1 MNILSSPFP
10 RPKNTFKNLF
20 RVLLIAAGCTLFI
33 LIFSPFDIKN
43 NQNIQNYYVLL
54 GSLGLVFFLS
64 IYFVEFVIPSLL
76 PRFFVKWTLL
86 KALLWYAW
94 LTLFVGATMF
104 LYKSY
109 LGGFVDFTLKEYLF
123 VIGRIVS
130 IALIV
135 SFFVFGISKFIN
147 KKNLTSLSYN
157 ETYTI
162 QVPGEKAIT
171 LNSRELLY
179 IASDD
184 NYIDVHLESDGK
196 RNKLI
201 LRCSLKNVEQQIVS
215 PLNSLDRC
223 HRSFIINVN
232 HFKMKRKNS
241 RQTTIQL
248 KKYDDVVP
256 VSKKYIDK
264 IANHLQIRP

>member
-1 MNILSSPFP
+1 MKILSSPFP
-10 RPKNTFKNLF
+10 RPKHTLKNIL
-20 RVLLIAAGCTLFI
+20 RVLLMAVGCTLFI
-33 LIFSPFDIKN
+33 LIFTPYNIEN

-64 IYFVEFVIPSLL
+64 IYFVEFVTPILV
-76 PRFFVKWTLL
+76 PRVFVKWTLL

-94 LTLFVGATMF
+94 LTLLVGGTMF

-123 VIGRIVS
+123 VIGRIMS

-147 KKNLTSLSYN
+147 KKNLTSLTYN

-162 QVPGEKAIT
+162 QVPGQKEIS
-171 LNSRELLY
+171 LNSKELLY

-184 NYIDVHLESDGK
+184 NYVDVHLESDGK
-196 RNKLI
+196 RNTMI
-201 LRCSLKNVEQQIVS
+201 LRCSLKNVERQIVS
-215 PLNSLDRC
+215 PLNSLKRC
-223 HRSFIINVN
+223 HRSYIVNVN
-232 HFKMKRKNS
+232 HFRIKRKNS

-248 KKYDDVVP
+248 KKYDDLIP
-256 VSKKYIDK
+256 VSKKYANQ
-264 IANHLQIRP
+264 IAKHLQIRP